1 MGFEVPIGSDFDPS
15 DSVYLNS
22 PGRYHLIVVD
32 CDEDGM
38 RLGGRNNKG
47 EMVVEFECLAGSVPN
62 QEGMRHRSYFTKSAA
77 AAWKI
82 MRLALAAGLITA
94 DEVEQHKKA
103 GTYPCLEFER
113 DLKGKQI
120 FAELVEN
127 TNPNNGKVTARIEG
141 GMYYLSSKQCVNKGR
156 WPRNEAMVAKSGI
169 KMPVDTGASTANGN
183 GANGAAKSTSKPAPQ
198 PSQSQQEDTNDD
210 LLSGVV

>member
-94 DEVEQHKKA
+94 EEVERHKQA

-120 FAELVEN
+120 FAEAVEN
-127 TNPNNGKVTARIEG
+127 TNPHNGKVSARIEG
-141 GMYYLSSKQCVNKGR
+141 GMYYLSSKQCVNKSR
-156 WPRNEAMVAKSGI
+156 WPRNEAMVTKSGI
-169 KMPVDTGASTANGN
+169 KMPVDTGASATNGN
-183 GANGAAKSTSKPAPQ
+183 GSGAAKSASKPAQ
-198 PSQSQQEDTNDD
+198 QQQSKQEDATDD

>member
-94 DEVEQHKKA
+94 EEVERHKQA
-103 GTYPCLEFER
+103 GTYPMLEFER

-127 TNPNNGKVTARIEG
+127 TNPNNGKVTARIKG
-141 GMYYLSSKQCVNKGR
+141 GMYFLASKQCANKTR
-156 WPRNEAMVAKSGI
+156 WPRNEAMITKSGI
-169 KMPVDTGASTANGN
+169 KMPPSDTTPSTAAKQPNRP
-183 GANGAAKSTSKPAPQ
+183 AAQSAKPQTQDETA
-198 PSQSQQEDTNDD
+198 DD